1 MSRWTPARKQIV
13 KFTRQTKFHGKLSRT
28 TQVVHM
34 SEELKMSVSS
44 MTRTK
49 DNKAVYI
56 LFTDGEKSAEL
67 SLPEGKIISN
77 KGFSDEEIA
86 GLKYYICNNQET
98 IYAMAKKVNPV
109 KAMMNDGRPSAF

>member
-1 MSRWTPARKQIV
+1 
-13 KFTRQTKFHGKLSRT
+13 
-28 TQVVHM
+28 M

-67 SLPEGKIISN
+67 SLPEGKIINN